1 MNNQPNFTQRTK
13 AFIIWCIAHRITFTI
28 SVCFFAIVAGC
39 YLYFT
44 PKEYQAST
52 AFTLKFDTIGIPT
65 ARDMKMLTE
74 VSFINQRQSFP
85 NEMQSFGSIIL
96 AEEIVKM
103 LNLENEIYLLKAGTK
118 SLLYK
123 DSPIAVTFTGE
134 CNEFKAEIDFDDDY
148 KSFTLS
154 EIEVDGNAGN
164 LSPVTAKPGEKV
176 ETPYGAVTI
185 LPTGQPFNGNKRYK
199 LEHRNTLQAA
209 RKVSKNL
216 TFHPASLYA
225 TVVNFTYTDNS
236 KERALDILTALPT
249 AYNIIWREYMTL
261 TTKKANSFIEEQL
274 SIVEAELN
282 EIETY
287 VAQIQGKDR
296 NINTQLSAKLNAGQ
310 QSKIKAEGFSTETQL
325 YIAKNILK
333 NIESTRDSL
342 VILPMNT
349 GISNNAINS
358 QIAEYNTRII
368 QLDRIIREG
377 GQANPTAKS
386 LKTTA
391 INLKESIKESIA
403 KEVSSLSIA
412 LKETNKEAS
421 KLDNRVNTLS
431 SSERKQEAL
440 LRRIICIQEIY
451 IFLKQKQEECLLSMN
466 NNWNAIRGINEPTV
480 KDEPSSPSPKLALI
494 IVIFF
499 GIFLI
504 PYIIY
509 TFSSILKR
517 KVTDLEEL
525 KGFDII
531 GKLPTLKSN
540 ADLFQKLHIGK
551 KRLAMPKISTQ
562 ENIVDA
568 FQLLAAN
575 IEFLCAKCPNT
586 PVLVLTSWGSPWLSA
601 TSALNLANAMALKS
615 KVLLIDTDMRFCQ
628 IEAGQTGTSEIL
640 NNLATVKESTEKMQ
654 RFDMIPSGTIP
665 PNPTEL
671 LSEHLDKLH
680 ISELKEKYEYII
692 INAAPLDGFSDAELV
707 SQIADKVFINVESN
721 TMNLNAISELQNT
734 INERRLPKT
743 YLIPTGF
750 R

>member
-1 MNNQPNFTQRTK
+1 
-13 AFIIWCIAHRITFTI
+13 
-28 SVCFFAIVAGC
+28 
-39 YLYFT
+39 
-44 PKEYQAST
+44 
-52 AFTLKFDTIGIPT
+52 
-65 ARDMKMLTE
+65 
-74 VSFINQRQSFP
+74 
-85 NEMQSFGSIIL
+85 
-96 AEEIVKM
+96 
-103 LNLENEIYLLKAGTK
+103 
-118 SLLYK
+118 
-123 DSPIAVTFTGE
+123 
-134 CNEFKAEIDFDDDY
+134 
-148 KSFTLS
+148 
-154 EIEVDGNAGN
+154 
-164 LSPVTAKPGEKV
+164 
-176 ETPYGAVTI
+176 
-185 LPTGQPFNGNKRYK
+185 
-199 LEHRNTLQAA
+199 
-209 RKVSKNL
+209 
-216 TFHPASLYA
+216 
-225 TVVNFTYTDNS
+225 
-236 KERALDILTALPT
+236 
-249 AYNIIWREYMTL
+249 
-261 TTKKANSFIEEQL
+261 
-274 SIVEAELN
+274 
-282 EIETY
+282 
-287 VAQIQGKDR
+287 
-296 NINTQLSAKLNAGQ
+296 
-310 QSKIKAEGFSTETQL
+310 
-325 YIAKNILK
+325 
-333 NIESTRDSL
+333 
-342 VILPMNT
+342 
-349 GISNNAINS
+349 
-358 QIAEYNTRII
+358 
-368 QLDRIIREG
+368 
-377 GQANPTAKS
+377 
-386 LKTTA
+386 
-391 INLKESIKESIA
+391 
-403 KEVSSLSIA
+403 
-412 LKETNKEAS
+412 
-421 KLDNRVNTLS
+421 
-431 SSERKQEAL
+431 
-440 LRRIICIQEIY
+440 
-451 IFLKQKQEECLLSMN
+451 MN
-466 NNWNAIRGINEPTV
+466 NNWNAIRGINAPTV

-504 PYIIY
+504 PYILY

-692 INAAPLDGFSDAELV
+692 KNAAPLDGFSDAELV